1 MALHGVVEEFVDG
14 IEGGSQGGL
23 VNVFHAGVMH
33 IGVVDQRQGLIV
45 VVMVPP
51 FRRKPTVQAMRL
63 DRLMRGSL
71 QAPIQRGG

>member
-1 MALHGVVEEFVDG
+1 M
-14 IEGGSQGGL
+14 
-23 VNVFHAGVMH
+23 NVFHAGVMH